1 MKPGLFQTSILCGSI
16 LLCCGNAGGED
27 GDTPVASAP
36 APVQNNVKPGWR
48 KMSDIPLNLMQQNS
62 LHPWGFS
69 SRNGVDRYEV
79 RSGDMWA
86 KDDHVR
92 ERSESASRFRM
103 EAGKTYQ
110 LEYSIMVEPGR
121 PNAAQWLA
129 LTQMQS
135 TFDEGEAGHSPPLA
149 LELKGE
155 RFRVTSRYATPR
167 ISTQADMRTTTH
179 YTDSVDVQ
187 RGRWYKFRY
196 IVSFDP
202 FGAGH
207 LVVIQDGR
215 TVVDYHGPIGFNDAR
230 GPYVKMGL
238 YRASAPND
246 MAVQFS
252 NIRFGVQAP

>member
-1 MKPGLFQTSILCGSI
+1 MKPGLFHTSILCGSI
-16 LLCCGNAGGED
+16 LLCCGNAGTGNRP
-27 GDTPVASAP
+27 TSVISATI
-36 APVQNNVKPGWR
+36 PVQKDVKQGW
-48 KMSDIPLNLMQQNS
+48 KAMTNIPLNLGQQNS
-62 LHPWGFS
+62 LHPWNFL

-135 TFDEGEAGHSPPLA
+135 TFDEGEVGHSPPLA

-155 RFRVTSRYATPR
+155 RFRVTSRYAIPR
-167 ISTQADMRTTTH
+167 ISTRADMRTTTH
-179 YTDSVDVQ
+179 YTDNVDVQ
-187 RGRWYKFRY
+187 RGRWYKFQY
-196 IVSFDP
+196 IVNFDP

-238 YRASAPND
+238 YRASASND
-246 MAVQFS
+246 MAVQFT
-252 NIRFGVQAP
+252 NIRFGVQIP